1 MVPFDHAPSLGAIVM
16 GWKRRNPRLAC
27 CAALLGTAVALAGC
41 QPRPTPEQP
50 AQPFV
55 FRSLNLQ
62 QRDLVGQLTWSLTSP
77 EARYDL
83 GRKLAQTRNLQGV
96 VFDRGRPKYKLSATS
111 ATVLN
116 DGAVIQLEGRIQL
129 QRLGPQPLTV
139 LASRARWYPNEQL
152 IVLDQ
157 DPVATQRNLRL
168 SAQRARYLLQSNKLE
183 LRDNPLLERQP
194 DAKAPQSDGTL
205 RLQVRSADWFT
216 ETGEL
221 TSEGPVIGVRQLP
234 NNQGQVLTSPS
245 LKGNSLRQ
253 MVSLSAPVRLV
264 DRGRKA
270 TLNALETTIDVGQ
283 ELIASS
289 LPFDG
294 VLNQSQVNGVGFQ
307 IFVKRQLAVV
317 SSHCLLKQPTDSLHA
332 ERCLWNWSTNEVKA
346 RGRVV
351 LKRQANSQITKA
363 ERIDGRLGSNGL
375 VVFTSPGGRV
385 NTQLQL
391 KTKPAPG
398 AKATG
403 PGPKSPAAV
412 GPPIQ
417 L

>member
-1 MVPFDHAPSLGAIVM
+1 MAPFDPALGLGSIVM
-16 GWKRRNPRLAC
+16 GWKRRYPRLVC
-27 CAALLGTAVALAGC
+27 CAGLIGMAAALAGC

-96 VFDRGRPKYKLSATS
+96 VFDHGRPKYKLSATS

-129 QRLGPQPLTV
+129 QKLGPQPLTV
-139 LASRARWYPNEQL
+139 LARRARWYPNDQL

-157 DPVATQRNLRL
+157 DPVASQRNLRL
-168 SAQRARYLLQSNKLE
+168 SARRARYLLQSNKLE
-183 LRDNPLLERQP
+183 LRDHPLLERQL
-194 DAKAPQSDGTL
+194 DGKDPQSNGTL
-205 RLQVRSADWFT
+205 RLQVRSADWLT

-221 TSEGPVIGVRQLP
+221 TGEGPVIGVRQLP

-253 MVSLSAPVRLV
+253 TVVLSAPVKLV
-264 DRGRKA
+264 DLGRKA
-270 TLNALETTIDVGQ
+270 TLHALETTIDVAQ

-294 VLNQSQVNGVGFQ
+294 VLNQSKVNGVGFQ

-317 SSHCLLKQPTDSLHA
+317 RSHCLLKQPSDSLQA
-332 ERCLWNWSTNEVKA
+332 DQCQWNWSTNQVKA
-346 RGRVV
+346 RGQVV

-375 VVFTSPGGRV
+375 VVFTSPGSRV

-391 KTKPAPG
+391 KTKTA
-398 AKATG
+398 
-403 PGPKSPAAV
+403 PGPKAGRPGSVSPGAV
-412 GPPIQ
+412 GPPIR